1 MGKFEGLLK
10 MTNQATQEKTLSPQE
25 VRAILNTDNKEIIE
39 LCKQASIMPRKNNK
53 GITYFSYEEVKNLRR
68 VQALKN
74 ASTSHIDAPAVQDG
88 VTAPTTGFQSILS
101 SIKSMENSLSD
112 KIAKVIDEKLEGM
125 DEVVVEL
132 IRCKTD
138 NETLRQK
145 IVDLNKEV
153 YQLKNKLNCYK
164 PVGLGLYV
172 KKDQHIW
179 E

>member
-1 MGKFEGLLK
+1 
-10 MTNQATQEKTLSPQE
+10 MTNEATMEKTLSPQE
-25 VRAILNTDNKEIIE
+25 VRAILNTNNKEIIE
-39 LCKQASIMPRKNNK
+39 LCKKASIMPRKNEK

-74 ASTSHIDAPAVQDG
+74 NEAVSENISAPAVQTSQAA
-88 VTAPTTGFQSILS
+88 VTGLQNILS
-101 SIKSMENSLSD
+101 SIKSMEDNLSD
-112 KIAKVIDEKLEGM
+112 KIARVIDEKLEGM

-164 PVGLGLYV
+164 SVGLGLYV

>member
-1 MGKFEGLLK
+1 MVGKFEGLLN

-39 LCKQASIMPRKNNK
+39 LCKEASIMPRKNNK

-68 VQALKN
+68 VQAMKN
-74 ASTSHIDAPAVQDG
+74 ASSQIDAPAVQTG
-88 VTAPTTGFQSILS
+88 SAATTGFQSILN
-101 SIKSMENSLSD
+101 SIKSMETSLSD
-112 KIAKVIDEKLEGM
+112 KIAQVIDEKLEGM